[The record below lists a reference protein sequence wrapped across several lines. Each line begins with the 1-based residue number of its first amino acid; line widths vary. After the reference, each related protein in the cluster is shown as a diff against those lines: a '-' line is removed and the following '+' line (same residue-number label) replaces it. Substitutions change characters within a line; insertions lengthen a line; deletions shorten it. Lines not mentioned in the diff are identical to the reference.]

1 MTDQGNP
8 SVEGPKPETPVSA
21 TPLPEVAD
29 NHDGGHGRQGK
40 VKLAFA
46 ALGVVYGDIGT
57 SPLYA
62 MREALHPVVEA
73 QEHIQPEVL
82 RNAVLG
88 VVSLLIWAMFIV
100 VTLKYV
106 FMLMRADNQGEGGIL
121 SLVVLV
127 ETLIKKKGGIA
138 LFLAIVGAAFFFGD
152 AMITPAMSVLSA
164 VEGLKVINPSL
175 EPYVLPITL
184 VILVSLFTLQ
194 YKGTA
199 RVASLFAPIV
209 LIWFVVL
216 GLLGIY
222 HIFDDL
228 EIFLAFNPWYGIR
241 MLLEQPGLALLVFG
255 GVFLVVTGG
264 EALYADMGHFGKQ
277 PIRLA
282 WLCVVIPGLLLNYL
296 GQGAFIISHPEAVK
310 DPLFLMTPGWAL
322 IPLVLLATAV
332 SVIASQAV
340 ITGAFS
346 IGQQAMSL
354 GLLPRMS
361 MSHTSEEEQSHIYIP
376 QINWLILIGIVLLV
390 LVFKSS
396 SNLASAYGV
405 AVNTSMIVDTLL
417 ALVFFWYSRNLPR
430 WFAIPALLFILAFE
444 LMFGAANALKIANG
458 GYMPVLIGAT
468 IILLM
473 LTWQKGRNL
482 LAKKLVKE
490 SIELEGLLASLER
503 RSPTRVAGA
512 AVFMQTDNRFAP
524 SALMHNLKH
533 NRVLHDKLVFIS
545 VETTDEPRHEG
556 DRVKVRQSALGA
568 WIVEAYFGYMEQPD
582 VPKALRAC
590 ARHGLEI
597 DPRQASYFLGR
608 RSLRVNP
615 RSSMPFWQQ
624 RIFIMLANQSARAI
638 EFFRIPP
645 DRVVELGMQMSV

>member
-1 MTDQGNP
+1 MNTD
-8 SVEGPKPETPVSA
+8 T
-21 TPLPEVAD
+21 TAD
-29 NHDGGHGRQGK
+29 QSDEKKN
-40 VKLAFA
+40 KLKIAFA
-46 ALGVVYGDIGT
+46 TLGVVYGDIGT

-62 MREALHPVVEA
+62 MREALHPVA
-73 QEHIQPEVL
+73 DGGDIRL
-82 RNAVLG
+82 AVLG
-88 VVSLLIWAMFIV
+88 VVSLLIWALIIV

-106 FMLMRADNQGEGGIL
+106 IMLMRADNKGEGGIL

-127 ETLIKKKGGIA
+127 ETLLKKKGGIV
-138 LFLAIVGAAFFFGD
+138 LWLGIIGAAFFFGD

-164 VEGLKVINPSL
+164 VEGLSVINKGFAPL
-175 EPYVLPITL
+175 VVPITL
-184 VILVSLFTLQ
+184 AILITLFTFQ

-199 RVASLFAPIV
+199 GVASLFAPV
-209 LIWFVVL
+209 TLIWFAVL
-216 GLLGIY
+216 GIMGAI

-228 EIFLAFNPWYGIR
+228 EIFLALNPWYGLR
-241 MLLEQPGLALLVFG
+241 MLFEQPGLALLVFG
-255 GVFLVVTGG
+255 GVFLAVTGG
-264 EALYADMGHFGKQ
+264 EALYADMGHFGRT
-277 PIRLA
+277 PIRMA
-282 WLCVVIPGLLLNYL
+282 WAFVVMPGLVLNYL
-296 GQGAFIISHPEAVK
+296 GQGAFVISNPEAASN
-310 DPLFLMTPGWAL
+310 PLFLMAPSWGL
-322 IPLVLLATAV
+322 IPLVILATMV
-332 SVIASQAV
+332 TVIASQAV

-346 IGQQAMSL
+346 IAQQAMSL
-354 GLLPRMS
+354 GLLPRMEIT
-361 MSHTSEEEQSHIYIP
+361 HTSEEEAGQIYVG
-376 QINWLILIGIVLLV
+376 QINWLILVGVVLLV
-390 LVFKSS
+390 LVFQSS

-405 AVNTSMIVDTLL
+405 AVNTSMIVDSML
-417 ALVFFWYSRNLPR
+417 AIVFFWKARTMPR
-430 WFAIPALLFILAFE
+430 WFAIPALLLILGIE
-444 LMFGAANALKIANG
+444 LVFGAANALKILHG

-473 LTWQKGRNL
+473 VTWQQGRKR
-482 LAKKLVKE
+482 LADKLVKE
-490 SIELEGLLASLER
+490 SVELEGLLESLER

-556 DRVKVRQSALGA
+556 ERVKARQAAMGA

-590 ARHGLEI
+590 KDLGLEI

-608 RSLRVNP
+608 RAIRLNP

-624 RIFIMLANQSARAI
+624 RLFIMLTNQSARAI